1 MHVACDRGSVI
12 LWRRCDTLCTSAFV
26 DDVTSSHNGLMASR
40 IPKRRKNTLEADI
53 TDSFN
58 GKRKMSRK
66 VSKHL
71 SN

>member
-1 MHVACDRGSVI
+1 M
-12 LWRRCDTLCTSAFV
+12 